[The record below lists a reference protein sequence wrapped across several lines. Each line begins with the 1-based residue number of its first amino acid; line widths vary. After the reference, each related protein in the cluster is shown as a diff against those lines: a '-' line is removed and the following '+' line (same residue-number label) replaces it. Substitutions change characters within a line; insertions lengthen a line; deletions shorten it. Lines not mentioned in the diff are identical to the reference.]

1 MIWRD
6 SFYKNYQTRPWP
18 NTFQK
23 MDTDAKEDYEID
35 IYSSWREF
43 NSCVIDFE
51 NKNHPGSDVN
61 HIFQ

>member
-1 MIWRD
+1 
-6 SFYKNYQTRPWP
+6 
-18 NTFQK
+18 
-23 MDTDAKEDYEID
+23 MDADAKEDQEID
-35 IYSSWREF
+35 ICSTWREL